1 MKRYV
6 ELEKNELATHLK
18 IETRYD
24 LGGPNWAYGGTT
36 KRGYYLSVMPV
47 TRENRNGYWL
57 ETYVGFTGS
66 KQLLKEVTR
75 KSAKAEAT
83 AEEIAKNYIHSLV
96 EYVCESNNI
105 PIPSEFVYPEVKYLE
120 KL

>member
-6 ELEKNELATHLK
+6 ELEKNETATHLK

-47 TRENRNGYWL
+47 TRENRGGYML
-57 ETYVGFTGS
+57 ESYTAFTGS
-66 KQLLKEVTR
+66 KQLLKEVSR

-83 AEEIAKNYIHSLV
+83 AEDIAKNYLHSMVLH
-96 EYVCESNNI
+96 VCEKNGL
-105 PIPSEFVYPEVKYLE
+105 PVPPEFIYGEVNYL
-120 KL
+120 

>member
-1 MKRYV
+1 MKRYI
-6 ELEKNELATHLK
+6 ELEKNETATHLK

-36 KRGYYLSVMPV
+36 KRGYYLHVTPV
-47 TRENRNGYWL
+47 TRENRYGCTI
-57 ETYVGFTGS
+57 ESFAAFTGV

-83 AEEIAKNYIHSLV
+83 AEDIAKNYIHDMVL
-96 EYVCESNNI
+96 YVCNSNGL
-105 PIPSEFVYPEVKYLE
+105 PVPAEFIYREAAQA
-120 KL
+120 

>member
-36 KRGYYLSVMPV
+36 KRGYYLHVTPV
-47 TRENRNGYWL
+47 KRETRDGYAL
-57 ETYVGFTGS
+57 ESFVAFTGV

-75 KSAKAEAT
+75 KSAKAEAA
-83 AEEIAKNYIHSLV
+83 AETIAKNYLHSMV
-96 EYVCESNNI
+96 EYVCDTNNI
-105 PIPSEFVYPEVKYLE
+105 PIPSEFICPEVKYL
-120 KL
+120 